1 MKLYQ
6 IIKESGIDLT
16 PLGFTITGDTTAYYC
31 TPEDAD
37 ILGWA
42 GVDGIHYCTIP
53 KFSEMIFAVNPMDF
67 GDCVH
72 PIAKNFEDLL
82 RLLLSVTDMS
92 VLEQCYA
99 WDRKQFN
106 AFIIDCPAT
115 DEQQALL
122 DLIKEKFD
130 LLPID
135 DPFEYVKCLQSE
147 FDLSLIPYTEDYYD
161 LDMNPAAPEHDEPW
175 EVYFDGS
182 YFGKRTDSD
191 CLGEEIVINAQFTW
205 NDEIWH
211 IPSIYVFPKGIVV
224 DSCVEIDPKREKAFI
239 DKWEPSRI
247 PEERLTQ
254 ELRRQINNENPLN
267 VEFHPYLTVNG
278 KLLRTKCSASTS
290 WIPTSCLP
298 SEERNDIKSARIIK
312 HYGLDETYA
321 WSFRRTAF
329 LWTTSREST
338 IKSLSLKLEREAM
351 QIDGICFKNPSVGDV
366 ITFTHPVFG
375 TEHKLKVIEFEPQ
388 ELPSNAFANSEYEFP
403 THHISMTYTLEP
415 DIPNKNFQV
424 RDKLDNDE
432 PKFKAIADCESQND
446 LEASSIGIIGGADG
460 PTVVILSDRRN
471 ITDSVYHVALSALH
485 FEPTNDVE
493 WKTVFR
499 EKMTEDIEV
508 NLIP

>member
-147 FDLSLIPYTEDYYD
+147 FDPSLIPYTEDYYD

>member
-6 IIKESGIDLT
+6 KIKESGIDLT
-16 PLGFTITGDTTAYYC
+16 PLGFSITDDTTAYYC
-31 TPEDAD
+31 TPQNSD

-42 GVDGIHYCTIP
+42 GVDGIHYCTI
-53 KFSEMIFAVNPMDF
+53 SEFGDMIFAVNPMDF
-67 GDCVH
+67 GNCVH

-82 RLLLSVTDMS
+82 RLLLSVTDMGL
-92 VLEQCYA
+92 LEQCYA
-99 WDRKQFN
+99 WDEEQFK
-106 AFIIDCPAT
+106 AFLIDCPAT

-122 DLIKEKFD
+122 DLIKEKFN

-135 DPFEYVKCLQSE
+135 DPFKYVKRLQSE

-161 LDMNPAAPEHDEPW
+161 LDMNPSAPERDEPW
-175 EVYFDGS
+175 DVYFDGG
-182 YFGKRTDSD
+182 YFGKRKDSD
-191 CLGEEIVINAQFTW
+191 CPGEEIVLNAQFIW

-224 DSCVEIDPKREKAFI
+224 DFCMEISPEREKAFI
-239 DKWEPSRI
+239 DKWKPSKI
-247 PEERLTQ
+247 PEERLTH

-267 VEFHPYLTVNG
+267 VEFRPHITLNG
-278 KLLRTKCSASTS
+278 KLLKTKCSASTS

-298 SEERNDIKSARIIK
+298 SDERNDIKSARIIK

-321 WSFRRTAF
+321 WSFHRATFLSTA
-329 LWTTSREST
+329 SRKLT
-338 IKSLSLKLEREAM
+338 IKSFSLKLERQAM

-366 ITFTHPVFG
+366 ITFTHPVFR
-375 TEHKLKVIEFEPQ
+375 TEHKLKVIEYEPQ
-388 ELPSNAFANSEYEFP
+388 ELPSNAFANSEYVFP
-403 THHISMTYTLEP
+403 THHIAMTYTLEP

-432 PKFKAIADCESQND
+432 PMFKSLADCKLQSN
-446 LEASSIGIIGGADG
+446 LEATSIGIIGGADG

-485 FEPTNDVE
+485 FEPTTDVE
-493 WKTVFR
+493 WMTVFR
-499 EKMTEDIEV
+499 DKIIDDVEV
-508 NLIP
+508 NLI